1 MRWSPAALQAREGA
15 REEERRRLA
24 RELHDDLSQALS
36 VLKIELAWL
45 EHRVK
50 GEPSSNGT
58 DVHEKVQVMRQLVER
73 AMQTVRTVITELRPE
88 TLDRLGLVAALEW
101 QAESFAPQV
110 GLPRP
115 VTPTGGS
122 GGLHRGRAR
131 PGVRALPGKP
141 TH

>member
-101 QAESFAPQV
+101 QAENFARNG
-110 GLPRP
+110 GLPSRL
-115 VTPTGGS
+115 TPTCAFGGFAI
-122 GGLHRGRAR
+122 GRC
-131 PGVRALPGKP
+131 
-141 TH
+141 T